1 MDSREIRSRA
11 AFLLCGGLGTRL
23 RTVTDRPKAIVQVAG
38 WPFLRYHLE
47 RLRGARVSRIV
58 FLTGH
63 GADAVEKV
71 FGPERMDEIL
81 ADIAPGDPVA
91 ASLPMRIFVAE
102 TEPLG
107 TGGALANARPFAAD
121 LNLVVNGDSF
131 ADYPLAD
138 FIDACEAEM
147 DAAPAGSAAP
157 GDAPHRESGDAPGH
171 APDDAP
177 HRVPGGAP
185 SSAPGDAPANAPA
198 PGTILAVPLDDAS
211 DYGSIDVTADGRIQ
225 GFSEKSHSGSGLI
238 NAGAYLLPRSFL
250 DELPD
255 GPSSLEHD
263 HFPRW
268 AREGRL
274 RARRAQV
281 FFRDI
286 GTPERLAL
294 AQTEFAA
301 IRSRLEAAR

>member
-1 MDSREIRSRA
+1 MDSRETRSRA

-81 ADIAPGDPVA
+81 ADIAPGEPVA

-107 TGGALANARPFAAD
+107 TGGALANARAFAAD
-121 LNLVVNGDSF
+121 LNLVLNGDSF
-131 ADYPLAD
+131 ADYPLAE
-138 FIDACEAEM
+138 FIDACEAEL

-157 GDAPHRESGDAPGH
+157 GDGSHQ
-171 APDDAP
+171 
-177 HRVPGGAP
+177 
-185 SSAPGDAPANAPA
+185 APGDAPSRAAGDAPVDAPA
-198 PGTILAVPLDDAS
+198 AGAILAVPLDDAS

-225 GFSEKSHSGSGLI
+225 GFSEKSRSGPGLI
-238 NAGAYLLPRSFL
+238 NAGAYLLPRAFL
-250 DELPD
+250 DELPE
-255 GPSSLEHD
+255 GASSLEHD

-274 RARRAQV
+274 RAHRAKV

>member
-1 MDSREIRSRA
+1 MDSRQTPTRA

-23 RTVTDRPKAIVQVAG
+23 RTVTDRPKAVVPVAG

-47 RLRGARVSRIV
+47 RLRGSRVSRIV

-63 GADAVEKV
+63 GAEQVEKV

-81 ADIAPGDPVA
+81 SDAAPGDEA
-91 ASLPMRIFVAE
+91 TASLPMRIFVAE
-102 TEPLG
+102 HEPLG
-107 TGGALANARPFAAD
+107 TGGALANARPFAAE

-131 ADYPLAD
+131 ADYPLAEFFD
-138 FIDACEAEM
+138 EAA
-147 DAAPAGSAAP
+147 D
-157 GDAPHRESGDAPGH
+157 
-171 APDDAP
+171 
-177 HRVPGGAP
+177 P
-185 SSAPGDAPANAPA
+185 SF
-198 PGTILAVPLDDAS
+198 GTILTVPLDDAA
-211 DYGSIDVTADGRIQ
+211 DYGSIEVTADGRIQ
-225 GFSEKSHSGSGLI
+225 GFAEKSRSGPGLI
-238 NAGAYLLPRSFL
+238 NAGAYLLPRAFL

-274 RARRAQV
+274 RAHRAEV

>member
-1 MDSREIRSRA
+1 MDSRQIRSRA

-81 ADIAPGDPVA
+81 SDIAPGDPVA

-138 FIDACEAEM
+138 FIDACEAG
-147 DAAPAGSAAP
+147 AGRHP
-157 GDAPHRESGDAPGH
+157 RP
-171 APDDAP
+171 
-177 HRVPGGAP
+177 
-185 SSAPGDAPANAPA
+185 

-211 DYGSIDVTADGRIQ
+211 DYGSIDVAADGRIQ
-225 GFSEKSHSGSGLI
+225 GFSEKSRSGPGLI
-238 NAGAYLLPRSFL
+238 NAGAYLLPRAFL
-250 DELPD
+250 DELPE
-255 GPSSLEHD
+255 GASSLEHD

-268 AREGRL
+268 AQEGRL
-274 RARRAQV
+274 RAHRAKV